1 MKAMIEQQYF
11 DEQSDHCFDNLL
23 ALAEHYD
30 DDSDYYE
37 ISGLPS
43 KVYVCRLGSM
53 RFGTAQR
60 VAKWLLKDFCVR
72 REGDK
77 LKSFYHNWTNAESL
91 TDSAAVNF
99 YENCDNCDFRIPVIK
114 GIEELQRSLDIFTAI
129 NKPFWRLGG
138 DSMIGLCIINRALRK
153 IECENADVH
162 CLWYS
167 TRERIELT
175 DRVWTALKLQNWRLI
190 DGEWRAIA

>member
-1 MKAMIEQQYF
+1 MLDQQYY
-11 DEQSDHCFDNLL
+11 DEQSDRYFDSLGE
-23 ALAEHYD
+23 LAEHYD
-30 DDSDYYE
+30 DDDSDYYS

-43 KVYVCRLGSM
+43 EVYVCELKTI
-53 RFGTAQR
+53 RFGAAQR
-60 VAKWLLKDFCVR
+60 VAKGLLKDFCVR
-72 REGDK
+72 REGDER
-77 LKSFYHNWTNAESL
+77 KSFYHDWTNAESL
-91 TDSAAVNF
+91 ADSAAVNF
-99 YENCDNCDFRIPVIK
+99 YENCDNCDFRIPAIK
-114 GIEELQRSLDIFTAI
+114 GIEDLQRSLDIFTAI

-138 DSMIGLCIINRALRK
+138 DSAIGLCIINRALRK

-175 DRVWTALKLQNWRLI
+175 NRVWTALKLQNWRLI